1 MPSTPVSTDKDDL
14 NEINF
19 EPIRRT
25 QTAESVIIPRDVFEK
40 LYLNP
45 HQQPHADTLRKTFAN
60 PTPVALIGFLV
71 ATTPNACAA
80 MGWSGAGRNSGAI
93 LSVLI
98 FFGGFLQLLGGLG
111 NWILGNTFSSTLFL
125 TFGMFWLVQGTNLI
139 PFFAVGSTYS
149 PTGNPLEGQK
159 TASFNATTGF
169 FFVFL
174 TLLTVFFL
182 ICSLRTNI
190 CLFLGLLFLVV
201 AFACFAG
208 TYFELALNHV
218 ASAERL
224 QVVGG
229 AFTFGLCVLVWYL
242 LLAEMLETVD
252 LPISLPIGDLSSR
265 IPVKSQRGQRV
276 PKEEC

>member
-1 MPSTPVSTDKDDL
+1 MRAGHLSGVLNCYKLGTSPGLSTDKDDL

-159 TASFNATTGF
+159 TASFNATT
-169 FFVFL
+169 
-174 TLLTVFFL
+174 
-182 ICSLRTNI
+182 
-190 CLFLGLLFLVV
+190 
-201 AFACFAG
+201 
-208 TYFELALNHV
+208 ALNHV